1 MRTKNKETA
10 LMNGWTPSLPH
21 YIQRANELKAVF
33 NLWKTQP
40 FNAYWRNR
48 FFYLLFGGVK

>member
-1 MRTKNKETA
+1 
-10 LMNGWTPSLPH
+10 MNGWTPSLPN

-40 FNAYWRNR
+40 FNSYWRNR